1 MIQNSIDVSNAVEQ
15 PTSTQL
21 VLSCLHTVQEPLFKT
36 DVVTLKMIRNLQVDE
51 AGRVSFTMV
60 LATPAHPYK
69 AQIQR
74 ACEES
79 LYKLPFVTDIEIT
92 YGAEVIN
99 DRRNGGILAKTVR
112 NTIVVASGKG
122 GVGKST
128 VAANL
133 ALGLVQQGA
142 RVGVLD
148 LDVYGPSMPIML
160 GTQQIPRARDGQI
173 MPIRQHGV
181 KVMSMGFLVE
191 EEAPIVWR
199 GPMMHQAIQQLL
211 GDVAWGD
218 LDYLV
223 IDLPP
228 GTGDAQITLCQSV
241 SISGAIMVTTPQDV
255 ALADVVKGIAMFRDL
270 NVPVLGVV
278 ENMSYYEC
286 INCGDVSY
294 LFGHGGGQRVSER
307 MEVDFLAEIPL
318 DASVRAGGDDGQPV
332 VISRPEAPAAV
343 ALLKLSQVAAGRL
356 AVMNR
361 SKPVPFASDPLLK
374 IG

>member
-1 MIQNSIDVSNAVEQ
+1 MTQYSVDQ
-15 PTSTQL
+15 PTPTQL

-36 DVVTLKMIRNLQVDE
+36 DLVSLEMIRNLQVDE
-51 AGRVSFTMV
+51 TGRVSFSIV

-79 LYKLPFVTDIEIT
+79 LYQLPFVTDVEIV
-92 YGAEVIN
+92 YGADVID
-99 DRRNGGILAKTVR
+99 DRRHGGILAKTVR

-133 ALGLVQQGA
+133 ALALGQQGA

-148 LDVYGPSMPIML
+148 LDVYGPSMPMML
-160 GTQQIPRARDGQI
+160 GVQQIPRARDSKI
-173 MPIRQHGV
+173 MPVRQHGL
-181 KVMSMGFLVE
+181 KVMSMGFLIE

-211 GDVAWGD
+211 SDVAWGE

-241 SISGAIMVTTPQDV
+241 PISGAIMVTTPQDV
-255 ALADVVKGIAMFRDL
+255 ALSDVVKGIAMFHDL

-286 INCGDVSY
+286 IHCGEVTY
-294 LFGHGGGQRVSER
+294 LFGQGGGQRVSER
-307 MEVDFLAEIPL
+307 MKVDFLAEIPL
-318 DASVRAGGDDGQPV
+318 DASVREGGDNGRPV
-332 VISRPEAPAAV
+332 VPKR
-343 ALLKLSQVAAGRL
+343 RL
-356 AVMNR
+356 
-361 SKPVPFASDPLLK
+361 P
-374 IG
+374 